1 MKKLEGHTKGVN
13 ACGWST
19 FYKFVCSGGQDRR
32 VILFNPFS
40 QKPLATLLGHNAGV
54 IEVAINDR
62 ENQIVSLSSDKC
74 LKVNYSFVGLILLDA
89 SCKLYLSAIWLFFV
103 DSSNSIAGKRNLF

>member
-1 MKKLEGHTKGVN
+1 MISLIYGTCCRVPLKRLEGHLKGVN
-13 ACGWST
+13 ACGWSP

-40 QKPLATLLGHNAGV
+40 QKPLATLLGHNAGI

-62 ENQIVSLSSDKC
+62 ENQIISLSSDKC
-74 LKVNYSFVGLILLDA
+74 VKVMQILTWK
-89 SCKLYLSAIWLFFV
+89 SKEIP
-103 DSSNSIAGKRNLF
+103 